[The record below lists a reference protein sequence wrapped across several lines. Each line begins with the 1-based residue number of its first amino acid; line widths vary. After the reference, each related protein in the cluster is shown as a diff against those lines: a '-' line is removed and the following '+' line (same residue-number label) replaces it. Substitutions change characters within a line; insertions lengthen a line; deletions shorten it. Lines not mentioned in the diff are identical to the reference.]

1 MRRLRFIW
9 FFLLVGLFV
18 LGSVQLVDV
27 VVSNSVKDRVMDLP
41 DALMETPVAMV
52 LGTSKYLV
60 QGGTNP
66 FYTNRIKSVG
76 ELYHKN
82 RIQYI
87 LVSGDNGQVEYDEP
101 QTIRKDLIS
110 EGVDPDH
117 IYLDFAGFRTF
128 DSMVRAKEVFGLQKF
143 IVVSQRFHLE
153 RALFIGKWLGLEV
166 QGYVALGPGFQ
177 SGFKVLM
184 REKFA
189 RVKMLMDLL
198 WGTQP
203 KYLGEPVAIP
213 SLSSSPLPN
222 EEVNPQ

>member
-18 LGSVQLVDV
+18 LGSVQMVDV
-27 VVSNSVKDRVMDLP
+27 VVSNSVKHRVKDG
-41 DALMETPVAMV
+41 AEGLMKTPVAMV

-76 ELYHKN
+76 ELYHN
-82 RIQYI
+82 NQVQYI

-101 QTIRKDLIS
+101 QTIRKDLIAQ
-110 EGVDPDH
+110 GVDPNH

-128 DSMVRAKEVFGLQKF
+128 DSMVRAKEVFGLKKF
-143 IVVSQRFHLE
+143 IIVSQRFHLE
-153 RALFIGKWLGLEV
+153 RALFIGKWLGLDVE
-166 QGYVALGPGFQ
+166 GYVAPGPGFQ

-203 KYLGEPVAIP
+203 KYLGKPVSIP
-213 SLSSSPLPN
+213 NLSSSPD
-222 EEVNPQ
+222 VK